1 MTTSTVERASPETE
15 LLNSQDFVYCGRRLL
30 VSGKLAIAVRPI
42 AEDGTLQ
49 GERLFAFERKGHR
62 SVGGVYS
69 GARFTETQAA
79 GLFSPQL
86 KFMRRWQEADDR
98 IEWEAL
104 DGAAEAADRARKM
117 EADDKKVSDI
127 EAAMIPLRAQ
137 FERFR
142 HMRNRGGME
151 ALRAAVLAALE
162 APLRPAEREEWDRMK
177 AYKKRQGH

>member
-1 MTTSTVERASPETE
+1 MNTVELASPETKPM
-15 LLNSQDFVYCGRRLL
+15 STQDFVYCGRRLL
-30 VSGKLAIAVRPI
+30 ANGKLAIAVRPI

-49 GERLFAFERKGHR
+49 PERLFAFERKGHR

-69 GARFTETQAA
+69 GAEFSEKQAA

-86 KFMRRWQEADDR
+86 KFIRRWPEADDN

-117 EADDKKVSDI
+117 EADDKKISDI
-127 EAAMIPLRAQ
+127 EATMLPLRAQ

-142 HMRNRGGME
+142 HMRDRGGIE

-162 APLRPAEREEWDRMK
+162 APLRPAEREEWERVK
-177 AYKKRQGH
+177 AQKKRHAR